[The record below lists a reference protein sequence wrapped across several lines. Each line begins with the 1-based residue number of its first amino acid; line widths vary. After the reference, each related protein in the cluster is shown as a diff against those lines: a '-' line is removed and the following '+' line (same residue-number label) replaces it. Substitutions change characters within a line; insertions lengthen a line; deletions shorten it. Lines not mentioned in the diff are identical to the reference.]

1 MFIYFFSIYLPLEY
15 NSLDFE
21 LDKVSIS
28 LIWLSTARTKYF
40 PFYKKT

>member
-1 MFIYFFSIYLPLEY
+1 MVIYFFSIYLLLKY
-15 NSLDFE
+15 NFDFFE
-21 LDKVSIS
+21 FDKVSIS